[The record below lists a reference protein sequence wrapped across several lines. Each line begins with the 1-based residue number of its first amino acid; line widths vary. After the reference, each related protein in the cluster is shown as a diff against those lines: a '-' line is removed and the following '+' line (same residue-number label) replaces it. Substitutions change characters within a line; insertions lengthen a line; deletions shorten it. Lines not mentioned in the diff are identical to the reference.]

1 MRNSF
6 FHKHP
11 ALVLGTLVGL
21 LIGLIFLVFGFW
33 KTLIFVV
40 IVAIGVF
47 IGFMLDGDGKVREQL
62 SRLGRRDSDS

>member
-6 FHKHP
+6 FHKYP
-11 ALVLGTLVGL
+11 GLIIGALVGL

-40 IVAIGVF
+40 IVALGIF
-47 IGFMLDGDGKVREQL
+47 IGLLLDGDG
-62 SRLGRRDSDS
+62 RLKEHICSFGRKDSNS

>member
-6 FHKHP
+6 FHKYP
-11 ALVLGTLVGL
+11 GLIIGTLIGL

-40 IVAIGVF
+40 IVALGVF
-47 IGFMLDGDGKVREQL
+47 IGLLLDGDGRIKEYL
-62 SRLGRRDSDS
+62 GSLGRRDGNN